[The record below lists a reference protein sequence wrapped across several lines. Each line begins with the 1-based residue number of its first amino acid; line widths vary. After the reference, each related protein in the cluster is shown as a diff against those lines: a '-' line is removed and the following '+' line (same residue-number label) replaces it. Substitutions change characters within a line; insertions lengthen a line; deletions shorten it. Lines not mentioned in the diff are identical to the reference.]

1 MTQNQSQYFIKDIQS
16 DFYIIKNEDNQ
27 KCYISHPFYIFIEF
41 YTLSSHQIFSMNL
54 SYVLDVQSD
63 LSYAHPQRTEA
74 IHMHNVSKG
83 ILPQFRSQEG
93 NTAFLKHANRI

>member
-1 MTQNQSQYFIKDIQS
+1 M
-16 DFYIIKNEDNQ
+16 
-27 KCYISHPFYIFIEF
+27 
-41 YTLSSHQIFSMNL
+41 LSMNL

-93 NTAFLKHANRI
+93 ITPFIKHANRIIHSNVFLKFVYFISKPLYL

>member
-1 MTQNQSQYFIKDIQS
+1 
-16 DFYIIKNEDNQ
+16 
-27 KCYISHPFYIFIEF
+27 
-41 YTLSSHQIFSMNL
+41 MNV
-54 SYVLDVQSD
+54 SYVLDVQPD

-93 NTAFLKHANRI
+93 NQIFIGI